1 MRMNRKTLVS
11 LIVVVLL
18 MTVGNSYIK
27 SQEENEVIVDSNR
40 DINYHSM
47 KLINIDHKENAE
59 EIEIIVERPQYD
71 IPLSEELQQYIW
83 ELANKNEI
91 SYELVLAVMY
101 LESRFDIGAVNRN
114 NNGTKDKGIM
124 QINSAYKEYHA
135 ENAGIEDFNIFDPY
149 DNIKVGINVLVT
161 ERDYWRSFDMCEMD
175 VFKYTMGSYN
185 MGRLGIEKYGLPEA
199 YINRVSD
206 YKMMLET
213 EGGFE

>member
-1 MRMNRKTLVS
+1 MKKMFL
-11 LIVVVLL
+11 LILFILILIFTSCGHNIIAEEVEELPVIDICYSDFYPDI
-18 MTVGNSYIK
+18 SYYK
-27 SQEENEVIVDSNR
+27 YNEIEV
-40 DINYHSM
+40 
-47 KLINIDHKENAE
+47 KAE
-59 EIEIIVERPQYD
+59 EIIHNERPKYD

-135 ENAGIEDFNIFDPY
+135 KNAGIEDFNIFDPY